1 VEGYWVLLWG
11 IWVMLELRIKLEI
24 WLMVEIW
31 NFWVSGLDIGAS
43 WGQALDGNKMQ
54 RLLNQYP
61 LPT

>member
-1 VEGYWVLLWG
+1 
-11 IWVMLELRIKLEI
+11 MLELRIKLEI